1 MASVTNNIY
10 TVENK
15 PTTPLPSAT
24 FSGLNQWDGE
34 VLQFFKKIEIIFY
47 IEKVVGPNVL
57 LTIGGELAGEGD
69 LVRFQR

>member
-15 PTTPLPSAT
+15 PTTSLPSAT
-24 FSGLNQWDGE
+24 FSGLNQWGRGK

-57 LTIGGELAGEGD
+57 LTT
-69 LVRFQR
+69 RFISLYEPHSFWAR